1 VRRPYRLSPEA
12 LEDIG
17 LLSEQLARSFDDKR
31 AAIRRIA
38 GLYEALH
45 KIGETPG
52 LGHRRPDLTDRPVL
66 FWSVLGEYAVIYRPS
81 DPVEIVRVLAWKRD
95 LARLLAVGQGEA

>member
-1 VRRPYRLSPEA
+1 VTAPYRVLTEA
-12 LEDIG
+12 EAD
-17 LLSEQLARSFDDKR
+17 LLQLFDHLLTVWDDGEAARR
-31 AAIRRIA
+31 RIRRI
-38 GLYEALH
+38 LDALDRLAVN
-45 KIGETPG
+45 PG